1 MKAMTKKY
9 YFSVEGKTEKW
20 YLDWLQNAINTANT
34 ATYKV
39 VFDSKVEKNI
49 TYKLGYSNFTFELWM
64 ILHKQDCN
72 TCFDNRK

>member
-39 VFDSKVEKNI
+39 VFDSKVEKI
-49 TYKLGYSNFTFELWM
+49 LW
-64 ILHKQDCN
+64 HE
-72 TCFDNRK
+72 

>member
-39 VFDSKVEKNI
+39 VFDSKVEKKSSGTSKGN
-49 TYKLGYSNFTFELWM
+49 YHNK
-64 ILHKQDCN
+64 
-72 TCFDNRK
+72 

>member
-39 VFDSKVEKNI
+39 CVRFKS
-49 TYKLGYSNFTFELWM
+49 
-64 ILHKQDCN
+64 
-72 TCFDNRK
+72 